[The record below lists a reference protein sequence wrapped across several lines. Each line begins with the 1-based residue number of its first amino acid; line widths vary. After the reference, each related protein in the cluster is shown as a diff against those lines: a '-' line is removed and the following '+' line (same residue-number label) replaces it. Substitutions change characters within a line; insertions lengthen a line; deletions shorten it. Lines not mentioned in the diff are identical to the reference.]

1 MIPLPEGASAA
12 VEVLLAGASVSVI
25 DLPGEVSANLEL
37 VAQLLAEAV
46 LVPAD

>member
-1 MIPLPEGASAA
+1 MEALLTGA
-12 VEVLLAGASVSVI
+12 VSRLI
-25 DLPGEVSANLEL
+25 DLPGDPAVNLAL